1 MCATLLLF
9 YITNLLKNTLFLIKV
24 PMSQLDDEV
33 ALVILPPFEWF
44 RYIAIL
50 FSHTAVLL
58 NLIILTS

>member
-9 YITNLLKNTLFLIKV
+9 YIINSFLKKSL
-24 PMSQLDDEV
+24 PMSLLDDEV
-33 ALVILPPFEWF
+33 ALVILPPFEWV